1 MRSYDPN
8 RRLRNLIYQRM
19 EDEIALVRRQADSA
33 GQASQ
38 AKVEWI
44 LKDLERQRLQADL
57 DSQKK
62 EEEKQKRI
70 LKHQRL
76 RRYVR
81 EHFNDYVHEHV
92 HDYVHER
99 INDYVHERVNEMWD
113 KYQTDEE
120 FRERVNESIK
130 RSLAALG
137 RAYASLKGTA
147 VSETTGSP
155 MGADP
160 LEVPD
165 LVSKRMMGHA
175 AMVLGS
181 WYRA

>member
-8 RRLRNLIYQRM
+8 RRLRNLIYQRR
-19 EDEIALVRRQADSA
+19 EDEIASVRRQAGLA
-33 GQASQ
+33 CRASQ

-44 LKDLERQRLQADL
+44 VKDLERQRLQDDL

-70 LKHQRL
+70 LQHQRL

-81 EHFNDYVHEHV
+81 KHVNDYVHEHV

-99 INDYVHERVNEMWD
+99 VNDYVHERVNEIWD

-147 VSETTGSP
+147 VSETTESP
-155 MGADP
+155 IADHP
-160 LEVPD
+160 VN
-165 LVSKRMMGHA
+165 VSWNSEGK
-175 AMVLGS
+175 
-181 WYRA
+181 YRSIIDRERN